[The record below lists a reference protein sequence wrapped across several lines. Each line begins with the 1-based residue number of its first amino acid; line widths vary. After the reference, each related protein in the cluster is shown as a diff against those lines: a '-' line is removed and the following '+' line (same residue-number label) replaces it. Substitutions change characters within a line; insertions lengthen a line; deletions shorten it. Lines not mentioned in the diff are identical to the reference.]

1 MQRLDMSAFLEEF
14 KNEVRDHLQKLN
26 NELVQL
32 EDTENPDLVN
42 SLFRSAHSIKGAA
55 RMMGFNSL
63 SRVAHKM
70 EDILGAI
77 RDGQLAPD
85 SDLVD
90 LLFKGTDEIER
101 LLDEGSDVRADA
113 GLLSE
118 MESTLSRG
126 EDGVKEARKKSGK
139 RPEETP
145 ASKASGLEEEYLRIN
160 ATRLNHVLEVATESL
175 LYNLTVEEVAR
186 SLKDLA
192 RKGERLV
199 DELQQLSIRPIA
211 FDTGGAEKR
220 TGDIVGSAR
229 SIQKELVDASLQ
241 SNTLA
246 RRLKGILYDLYESL
260 LDLRLEKFS
269 VLFAPLPRYVRDM
282 SRAEGKKV
290 RLKLEGEDVEID
302 RAILRKLQDPLIHL
316 VRNAVDH
323 GIEPPDE
330 RKNANKLIFGT
341 VSIKAEQMGRLVH
354 LTIHDDGRG
363 IDVERI
369 RAKAVEK
376 GLVSAEEAKT
386 LSFQEIIGFIFL
398 PGFSTKESV
407 STLSGRGVG
416 LDVVKKAT
424 TEMGGSVTID
434 SVLGKGT
441 TVTLALPS
449 TLALSQ
455 VMLME
460 AGGQTFGIPV
470 MFVDTALDRED
481 AKDLSDGNQSL
492 VSWKN
497 EVIPAT
503 SISEVLGMG
512 QKDGERSLLVLK
524 AGRYKAGY
532 WVRNLVGVE
541 EMAVRTPGPIL
552 KVSPL
557 IWGYS
562 ILGNGDV
569 LLLLDGQELLDITR
583 RGLLS
588 ATRRARPEAG
598 GEEGEEPPTVLLVE
612 DSLTTREVERSI
624 LLSAGYNVD
633 IASNGKEALEKIGV
647 KEPDVV
653 VTDIEMPV
661 MNGFELT
668 ATMRGNPKYKHIPV
682 IMVTSKSSE
691 EDRMKGLQ
699 VGAQAYVTKSEF
711 SQEELLDTIERL
723 IDT

>member
-1 MQRLDMSAFLEEF
+1 MQQLDMSAFLEEF
-14 KNEVRDHLQKLN
+14 RNEVRDHLQKLN

-32 EDTENPDLVN
+32 EGTENPELVN

-90 LLFKGTDEIER
+90 LLFRGTDEIER
-101 LLDEGSDVRADA
+101 LLDEGSDVQASA
-113 GLLSE
+113 GLLGE
-118 MESTLSRG
+118 MESILSRG
-126 EDGVKEARKKSGK
+126 EKGVKEAGKTSGK
-139 RPEETP
+139 RPEEHP
-145 ASKASGLEEEYLRIN
+145 ARKVSSLEEEYIRIS
-160 ATRLNHVLEVATESL
+160 AARLNHVLEVATESL
-175 LYNLTVEEVAR
+175 LYNLAIEEVAH

-192 RKGERLV
+192 RKGERLT
-199 DELQQLSIRPIA
+199 DEIQQLSIRPTA
-211 FDTGGAEKR
+211 FDAARDKGGA
-220 TGDIVGSAR
+220 TDIIESAR
-229 SIQKELVDASLQ
+229 SARKELLDTSLR
-241 SNTLA
+241 SDTLA

-260 LDLRLEKFS
+260 LDLRLERFS

-282 SRAEGKKV
+282 SRAEGKKA
-290 RLKLEGEDVEID
+290 RLELEGEDVEID

-323 GIEPPDE
+323 GIEPPEE
-330 RKNANKLIFGT
+330 RKNAGKPIFGT
-341 VSIKAEQMGRLVH
+341 VRIKAEQMGRLIY

-363 IDVERI
+363 IDVERV
-369 RAKAVEK
+369 RATAVEK
-376 GLVSAEEAKT
+376 GLISAEESKA
-386 LSFQEIIGFIFL
+386 LSFQEIVGFIFL
-398 PGFSTKESV
+398 PGFSTKGSV
-407 STLSGRGVG
+407 STISGRGVG

-424 TEMGGSVTID
+424 TEIGGSVTID

-455 VMLME
+455 VLLME
-460 AGGQTFGIPV
+460 AGGQRFGIPV
-470 MFVDTALDRED
+470 MFVDTALDREG
-481 AKDLSDGNQSL
+481 AKDLSDGNRSL

-503 SISEVLGMG
+503 SISEVLRTE
-512 QKDGERSLLVLK
+512 QKDDEKSLLVLK
-524 AGRYKAGY
+524 AGGYKAGY
-532 WVRNLVGVE
+532 WVRNLIGVE
-541 EMAVRTPGPIL
+541 EMAVRPPGPIL
-552 KVSPL
+552 KGSPL
-557 IWGYS
+557 VWGYS

-583 RGLLS
+583 HGLLS

>member
-1 MQRLDMSAFLEEF
+1 MQQLDMSAFLEEF
-14 KNEVRDHLQKLN
+14 RNEVRDHLQKLN

-32 EDTENPDLVN
+32 EGTENPELVN

-90 LLFKGTDEIER
+90 LLFRGTDEIER
-101 LLDEGSDVRADA
+101 LLDEGSDVQASA
-113 GLLSE
+113 GLLGE
-118 MESTLSRG
+118 MESVLSRG
-126 EDGVKEARKKSGK
+126 EKGVKEAGKTSGK
-139 RPEETP
+139 RPEEHP
-145 ASKASGLEEEYLRIN
+145 ARKVSSLEEEYIRIN
-160 ATRLNHVLEVATESL
+160 AARLNHVLEVATESL
-175 LYNLTVEEVAR
+175 LYNLAIEEVAH

-192 RKGERLV
+192 RKGERLT
-199 DELQQLSIRPIA
+199 DGIQQLSIRPTV
-211 FDTGGAEKR
+211 FDTARDKR
-220 TGDIVGSAR
+220 EAADIIESAR
-229 SIQKELVDASLQ
+229 SARKELLDTSLQ
-241 SNTLA
+241 SDTLA

-260 LDLRLEKFS
+260 LDLRLERFS

-282 SRAEGKKV
+282 SRAEGKKA
-290 RLKLEGEDVEID
+290 RLELEGGDVEID

-323 GIEPPDE
+323 GIEPPEE
-330 RKNANKLIFGT
+330 RKNAGKPIFGT
-341 VSIKAEQMGRLVH
+341 VRIKAEQMGRLIY

-363 IDVERI
+363 IDVERV

-376 GLVSAEEAKT
+376 GLISAEESQT
-386 LSFQEIIGFIFL
+386 LSLQEIVGFIFL

-407 STLSGRGVG
+407 STISGRGVG

-424 TEMGGSVTID
+424 TEIGGSVTID

-455 VMLME
+455 VLLME

-470 MFVDTALDRED
+470 MFVDTALDREG
-481 AKDLSDGNQSL
+481 ANDLSDGNRSL

-503 SISEVLGMG
+503 SISEVLRIG
-512 QKDGERSLLVLK
+512 QKDDEKSLLVLK
-524 AGRYKAGY
+524 AGGYKAGY
-532 WVRNLVGVE
+532 WVRNLIGVE
-541 EMAVRTPGPIL
+541 EMAVRPPGPIL
-552 KVSPL
+552 KGSPL
-557 IWGYS
+557 VWGYS

-583 RGLLS
+583 HGLLS
-588 ATRRARPEAG
+588 ATRRARPEAE
-598 GEEGEEPPTVLLVE
+598 GEESEEPPTVLLVE

-633 IASNGKEALEKIGV
+633 IASNGKEALAKIGI

-723 IDT
+723 IGR